1 MTVRIKALRAISPL
15 LLIPGFAGPAF
26 AQVAPALKPAAAPAD
41 VIQLNPFVIID
52 RPDDG
57 YAPTETLAGTRV
69 KTQAKDLASALSMIS
84 PDMLADLG
92 AMSFD
97 DVVDFLPST
106 SAFLLDDTNTARN
119 GTPFNVRGFVS
130 NSLTA
135 NFFPTIVPIDTYN
148 TSRLTFARGPNS
160 ILFGVGN
167 PGGGLDTSTN
177 GPSLEKN
184 SGSLG
189 VRFDSYDSYRF
200 TVDSSTVIIPDKLGL
215 RVDLLKEDRRRY
227 FTPAKNR
234 RDSAY
239 AAVAYRPFP
248 QTTVIANGE
257 VARIHQDLSRG
268 NVVIDQ
274 VTPWLLAGSPTK
286 AAYGNTAVTNGL
298 NFTPNNGYIAVVEG
312 QPAIAPMDWSSSAL
326 GAIYRVN
333 GANNARTS
341 FSNPA
346 IVPLKT
352 NVAGESSPVKK
363 NSTSAS
369 LFLQQSIGRKLSFEV
384 AGAYEHLFLYNLD
397 ALTFAANS
405 IKVDANERLPNG
417 ATNPNVRMP
426 FVETA
431 SQFYIES
438 PSDIAQARA
447 AVLYETDLGPARLFG
462 RKLGVLR
469 LGGMGSYYHL
479 HQLFVNQQEVNLTPL
494 RTTGTLGRLDN
505 AVNIIHRRYYLRPG
519 GNNYLTTDWA
529 PVNAGGIRS
538 GWAQVRLAP
547 RDSITTTSAYVGT
560 AQFDLLENL
569 AVGTFG
575 YRRERVMLDQA
586 VYTRDSRG
594 VFPEIENPS
603 GTLSRTSRGE
613 TYSAGMVIHPTR
625 HFSLFANRA
634 TNFVPP
640 GSAVNLSIDGI
651 PAEPTEGVGYDAGI
665 KLNFLDGRITAS
677 LGNFATEQQNVL
689 DSLNG
694 SKAGAI
700 AAIWNS
706 VDLNRAPPAT
716 WTGFKNTKTVGYE
729 LQLVGNPT
737 RNLRLMVTGSKNLT
751 TTASRGAD
759 VFAYVDRHLPE
770 WRQKASTPVISNLGD
785 TVGDMVKIVT
795 DEVANDKTQIGL
807 RQTRNSEWQLSGVG
821 RYKFDETSRLKG
833 FAIGSA
839 FTWRDAPAIG
849 FAVLPGTQLFD
860 IRRPFFGSDYLNVD
874 GWIEYSRFLRNR
886 RVRWETQL
894 RAENLTNPRT
904 AAPTSAVDD
913 GSGGRW
919 TEIRSLPRGLGV
931 SLTSKFSF

>member
-1 MTVRIKALRAISPL
+1 M
-15 LLIPGFAGPAF
+15 AGTAT
-26 AQVAPALKPAAAPAD
+26 AQLAPALKPAAAPTE
-41 VIQLNPFVIID
+41 VVQLNPFIIVD

-69 KTQAKDLASALSMIS
+69 KTPAKDLASSLSMIS
-84 PDMLADLG
+84 TDMLADLG

-97 DVVDFLPST
+97 DVVNFLPST
-106 SAFLLDDTNTARN
+106 SAYLLDDTNTARN
-119 GTPFNVRGFVS
+119 GTPFFVRGFVS

-135 NFFPTIVPIDTYN
+135 NFFNTVVPIDTYN

-177 GPSLEKN
+177 RPSLEKN
-184 SGSLG
+184 SGALSLR
-189 VRFDSYDSYRF
+189 VDSFDSYRVS
-200 TVDSSTVIIPDKLGL
+200 VDSSTVLVPNQLGL

-227 FTPAKNR
+227 FTPARNK

-239 AAVAYRPFP
+239 AAVTYRPFP
-248 QTTVIANGE
+248 ETTVVANGE
-257 VARIHQDLSRG
+257 VARIYQDLSRG

-274 VTPWLLAGSPTK
+274 VTPWRLAGSPTK
-286 AAYGNTAVTNGL
+286 AVYGNTTATNGL
-298 NFTPNNGYIAVVEG
+298 NFSAANGYVTLVEG
-312 QPAIAPMDWSSSAL
+312 QPALPPMDWSSSAL

-341 FSNPA
+341 FSRPD

-352 NVAGESSPVKK
+352 NIAGEASPVQRD
-363 NSTSAS
+363 SSSAS
-369 LFLQQSIGRKLSFEV
+369 LFLQQSIGRKLFIEV
-384 AGAYEHLFLYNLD
+384 AGSYEHLFLRNLD
-397 ALTFAANS
+397 ALTFAANA

-417 ATNPNVRMP
+417 APNPNVRMP
-426 FVETA
+426 YVETVA
-431 SQFYIES
+431 QFYIES
-438 PSDIAQARA
+438 PYDTAQARA
-447 AVLYETDLGPARLFG
+447 AVSYEAELGRALLFG

-469 LGGMGSYYHL
+469 LGGLGSYYRF
-479 HQLFVNQQEVNLTPL
+479 HQLFDDPQEVNLTPL

-505 AVNIIHRRYYLRPG
+505 AVNVLHRRYYLRPG
-519 GNNYLTTDWA
+519 GNNYFTTDWA
-529 PVNAGGIRS
+529 PVNAGGVRS
-538 GWAQVRLAP
+538 GWARIRQAP
-547 RDSITTTSAYVGT
+547 RDNITTTSAYVGT
-560 AQFDLLENL
+560 AQVDLLENL

-575 YRRERVMLDQA
+575 YRRERVLLDQA
-586 VYTRDSRG
+586 NYDRDAQG
-594 VFPEIENPS
+594 VFPDIKHS
-603 GTLSRTSRGE
+603 SRTTSWASLGE
-613 TYSAGMVIHPTR
+613 TYSVGMVINPTR
-625 HFSLFANRA
+625 LFSVYANRA

-640 GSAVNLSIDGI
+640 GSAVNLSINGV
-651 PAEPTEGVGYDAGI
+651 PAGPTEGVGYDAGI
-665 KLNFLDGRITAS
+665 KLHLLGGRIEAS
-677 LGNFATEQQNVL
+677 IEKFATEQRDVL

-700 AAIWNS
+700 ASIWNS
-706 VDLNRAPPAT
+706 LDLNRAPPAA
-716 WTGFKNTKTVGYE
+716 WTGFKNTRTEGYE

-759 VFAYVDRHLPE
+759 VFAYVEKNLPE
-770 WRQKASTPVISNLGD
+770 WRQKASTPVVSNLGN
-785 TVGDMVKIVT
+785 TVGDMVKVIT

-821 RYKFDETSRLKG
+821 RYKFEETSRLKG
-833 FAIGSA
+833 FAVGSA

-860 IRRPFFGSDYLNVD
+860 ITRPFYGADYLNVD
-874 GWIEYSRFLRNR
+874 AWIEYARPILNR

-913 GSGGRW
+913 GTGGRW
-919 TEIRSLPRGLGV
+919 VEIRSLPRGLGV